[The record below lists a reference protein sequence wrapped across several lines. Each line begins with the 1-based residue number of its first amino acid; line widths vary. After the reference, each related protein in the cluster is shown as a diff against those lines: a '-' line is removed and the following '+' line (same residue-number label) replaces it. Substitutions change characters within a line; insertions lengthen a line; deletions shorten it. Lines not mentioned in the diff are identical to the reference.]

1 MFVEGNALQVTFP
14 SWLLCSYEWFLCGLR
29 AEGNSA
35 SSGCTQAASASLC
48 HPRERYGKYCSFL
61 EHHSA
66 SVRNWGSHADI
77 SFVISFSILLKKY
90 WLGPHSSTASWKR
103 CEKEPV
109 FTLNNHENG
118 VTERTDGSTRQLTF
132 GAKPDSILLDSS
144 SSGTASKCFL
154 FQN

>member
-1 MFVEGNALQVTFP
+1 MLFKLHFLLGCCVVTSGFCVGCVLRVT
-14 SWLLCSYEWFLCGLR
+14 LLPVGVPRLR
-29 AEGNSA
+29 APPCVTPGNGMES
-35 SSGCTQAASASLC
+35 TAASWSTTLPVSGTGAPMQTSHLL
-48 HPRERYGKYCSFL
+48 Y
-61 EHHSA
+61 HSA
-66 SVRNWGSHADI
+66 
-77 SFVISFSILLKKY
+77 FCLKNIG
-90 WLGPHSSTASWKR
+90 WDHTAPQHPWKR